1 MHTFLLLQADPTASL
16 IGMWPLLAMFVV
28 MWFFFIRPQ
37 NKKQKEQ
44 ASFLTEGIQK
54 GQEVAT
60 TSGMI
65 GKISKIE
72 GNIVTLQ
79 VDTKTFIR
87 VTKGSISKEMTEFIS
102 AGATEES

>member
-1 MHTFLLLQADPTASL
+1 MYIILLLQGAEPSL
-16 IGMWPLLAMFVV
+16 IGMWPLFAMFAV
-28 MWFFFIRPQ
+28 MWFFWIRPQ

-44 ASFLTEGIQK
+44 KAFIMEELQK
-54 GQEVAT
+54 GDEVST

-65 GKISKIE
+65 GKITKID

-87 VTKGSISKEMTEFIS
+87 VTKGSISKEMTEFINN
-102 AGATEES
+102 GAVEES

>member
-1 MHTFLLLQADPTASL
+1 MHAILLLQSDPTASL

-44 ASFLTEGIQK
+44 ASFISDGIQK
-54 GQEVAT
+54 GNEVAT

-65 GKISKIE
+65 GKISKID
-72 GNIVTLQ
+72 GNIVTLH

-87 VTKGSISKEMTEFIS
+87 VTKGSISKEMTEFIN
-102 AGATEES
+102 ADGTEE

>member
-1 MHTFLLLQADPTASL
+1 MHILPLLQTDGAGSL
-16 IGMWPLLAMFVV
+16 MGMWPLLAMFVV

-44 ASFLTEGIQK
+44 QAFITGGIQK
-54 GQEVAT
+54 GDEVAT
-60 TSGMI
+60 SSGII

-79 VDTKTFIR
+79 IDTKTFMR
-87 VTKGSISKEMTEFIS
+87 VTKGAISKEMTESLKAIS
-102 AGATEES
+102 EEA

>member
-1 MHTFLLLQADPTASL
+1 MSLIFLLQSGVSGLT
-16 IGMWPLLAMFVV
+16 GMWPLLAIMVV
-28 MWFFFIRPQ
+28 FWLFFIRPQ

-44 ASFLTEGIQK
+44 QKFIQEIEK
-54 GQEVAT
+54 GSEVCT

-72 GNIVTLQ
+72 ENIITLQ

-87 VTKGSISKEMTEFIS
+87 VTRGAISKEMTEMLKT
-102 AGATEES
+102 GAEA